1 MSCIDHIETLLGPSA
16 SVDMREQIAA
26 DTKKTRRR
34 QGVVHANILE
44 KVFDGFVTSS
54 GDNPFMLRVAL
65 IRFARLHTLIERG
78 IPILE
83 DKMSSEGVGSID
95 AARRRLCS
103 LVAFQWPSALAPHLE
118 VLLREY
124 HRHGYLDLAD
134 MEIPNTAGFNPA
146 SYLEVAMMG
155 SNGLAVSTLLELGA
169 SRECV
174 PAKEFAMG
182 RGGER
187 FSVAAGDF
195 RAFIDLLY
203 GSPTHSVRI
212 AIDEGVR
219 RRMAIDM
226 SAVIEHVTPTHDRP
240 AHAGASPR
248 RARL

>member
-1 MSCIDHIETLLGPSA
+1 MNHIANIETLLGPSA
-16 SVDMREQIAA
+16 SADMREQIAA
-26 DTKKTRRR
+26 DAKKTRRR

-44 KVFDGFVTSS
+44 KVFDGFVTSP
-54 GDNPFMLRVAL
+54 GFNPYLLNAAL

-95 AARRRLCS
+95 VVRRRLCG
-103 LVAFQWPSALAPHLE
+103 LVAFQWPTALAPHLD
-118 VLLREY
+118 VLLQAY
-124 HRHGYLDLAD
+124 HRHGYLDLSD
-134 MEIPNTAGFNPA
+134 LEIPNTAGFNPA

-155 SNGLAVSTLLELGA
+155 SNGLAVTTLLELGA

-195 RAFIDLLY
+195 SAFIDLLY

-219 RRMAIDM
+219 RRLAIDM
-226 SAVIEHVTPTHDRP
+226 AEVISTH
-240 AHAGASPR
+240 SPLAPIDAAPSSR
-248 RARL
+248 RGARL